1 MTKCSRL
8 ITQPFL
14 FDRFIMAASTTK
26 VLCDGYKMGYIC
38 PCQCAGYMM
47 LFSYVIINHMVIC

>member
-1 MTKCSRL
+1 
-8 ITQPFL
+8 
-14 FDRFIMAASTTK
+14 MAASTTK